1 MLTFCGK
8 GRVFS
13 FTSSVCKKKI
23 KCLVHKQRLFYVPF
37 RESAHFHVPL
47 HTEFVFHDIG
57 VFVGT
62 IGEDS
67 DSDFFQTCLIRG
79 CFSEERRYAHLNKV
93 DSDFSYFGLCKP
105 FCYTN

>member
-13 FTSSVCKKKI
+13 FTSSVSKKKI
-23 KCLVHKQRLFYVPF
+23 KCLVHKHRLFYVPF
-37 RESAHFHVPL
+37 RDSAHFHFPF
-47 HTEFVFHDIG
+47 HTEFVFHDFG
-57 VFVGT
+57 VFVGS

-79 CFSEERRYAHLNKV
+79 WFSEERWYAHLNMV
-93 DSDFSYFGLCKP
+93 FFVGFGFFLP
-105 FCYTN
+105 L